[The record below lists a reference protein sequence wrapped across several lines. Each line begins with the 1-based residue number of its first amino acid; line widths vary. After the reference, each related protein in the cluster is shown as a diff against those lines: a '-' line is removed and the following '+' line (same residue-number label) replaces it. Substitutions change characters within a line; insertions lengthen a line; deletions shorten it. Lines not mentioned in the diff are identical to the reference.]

1 MLPASLAWP
10 TAVVFAAGGLL
21 ACFFGYRLF
30 RIVLGIYGF
39 ILGAMVTSSLVG
51 EASTWTLVLA
61 IVVGGLVGALL
72 MIVAYFLGVGL
83 IGAGLAV
90 LALHWIWL
98 MIGGDPPNWVVV
110 LTAVVGALLAL
121 NIQRYVVI
129 FGTALAGA
137 WTLLIGGMAM
147 AGNATAARAAEAG
160 EIWVVYPFGPA
171 DGPWWMLPGWLAL
184 AFVGALVQLGTTKRT
199 GKKKPAKA

>member
-1 MLPASLAWP
+1 VLPASLAWP

-39 ILGAMVTSSLVG
+39 ILGAMVTTSLIG
-51 EASTWTLVLA
+51 EAGTWTLVLA
-61 IVVGGLVGALL
+61 IVVGGLVGAVL

-98 MIGGDPPNWVVV
+98 IVGGDPPNWVVV
-110 LTAVVGALLAL
+110 LTAVLGALLAL
-121 NIQRYVVI
+121 NVQRYVVI

-137 WTLLIGGMAM
+137 WTLLIGGMAV
-147 AGNATAARAAEAG
+147 AGNPTAARAAEAG

-171 DGPWWMLPGWLAL
+171 DGPWWMLPAWLAL
-184 AFVGALVQLGTTKRT
+184 AFAGALVQLATTK
-199 GKKKPAKA
+199 GKPAARKKT